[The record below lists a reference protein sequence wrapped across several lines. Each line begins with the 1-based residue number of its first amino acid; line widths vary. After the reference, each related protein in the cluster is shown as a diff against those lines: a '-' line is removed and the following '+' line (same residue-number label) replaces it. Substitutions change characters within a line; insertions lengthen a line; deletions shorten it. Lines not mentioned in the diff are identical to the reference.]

1 MGYIIVTNN
10 RISLGIFLCT
20 SNIYYFNRI
29 YSE

>member
-10 RISLGIFLCT
+10 RISLGICLCT
-20 SNIYYFNRI
+20 FNIYYFNRR